1 MLERLQKVLA
11 ARGAGS
17 RREIEEWIRLGEV
30 RIDGRVAQLGDKVE
44 PDATLTLRGR
54 PVVHR
59 EQAHRVG
66 VYHKPVGEI
75 CARSDPSERRS
86 VFLSL
91 PRLRGQR
98 WVSVGRLDLNTSGLL
113 LFTTDGALAHALMH
127 PSHEL
132 ERTYAVRVL
141 GVVDDGILAR
151 LLDSV
156 MLEDGPAR
164 FDRIDA
170 AGGDGANQWFHVT
183 VREGRNRL
191 VRRLWEAVGLQ
202 VSRLIRIGYGP
213 IALGSGLRVGH
224 FRDLSP
230 AETQALYG
238 AAGLEIPGK
247 RRRAGP
253 GRAGSKSGPGPGGG
267 KPKPRPEPR
276 GGKSESRPE
285 PRGGKTKP
293 PASRGFRKSPA

>member
-11 ARGAGS
+11 ARGVGS

-30 RIDGRVAQLGDKVE
+30 RINGRVAKLGEKVE
-44 PDATLTLRGR
+44 PHATLTLRGR

-75 CARSDPSERRS
+75 CARTDPSGRRS
-86 VFLSL
+86 VFMSL

-113 LFTTDGALAHALMH
+113 LFTTDGALANALMH

-141 GVVDDGILAR
+141 GAVDEGTLAR
-151 LLDSV
+151 LQDSV
-156 MLEDGPAR
+156 ALEDGPAR
-164 FDRIDA
+164 FDRIEA

-224 FRDLSP
+224 FRDLGP
-230 AETQALYG
+230 AETEALYW
-238 AAGLEIPGK
+238 AAGLEGPGK
-247 RRRAGP
+247 RKRTGP
-253 GRAGSKSGPGPGGG
+253 GRGPNARSPGV
-267 KPKPRPEPR
+267 KPRLRPR
-276 GGKSESRPE
+276 
-285 PRGGKTKP
+285 T
-293 PASRGFRKSPA
+293 

>member
-1 MLERLQKVLA
+1 MLERVQKVLA
-11 ARGAGS
+11 ARGVGS

-30 RIDGRVAQLGDKVE
+30 RIDGRVAQLGDKVD
-44 PDATLTLRGR
+44 PHVILTLRGR
-54 PVVHR
+54 PVVYR
-59 EQAHRVG
+59 EQANRVG

-86 VFLSL
+86 VFMSL

-151 LLDSV
+151 LQDSV
-156 MLEDGPAR
+156 MLEDGPAH
-164 FDRIDA
+164 FDRIEA

-230 AETQALYG
+230 AETEALYR
-238 AAGLEIPGK
+238 AAGLDSPRSRGGARFGK
-247 RRRAGP
+247 GGP
-253 GRAGSKSGPGPGGG
+253 KARPGPGGG
-267 KPKPRPEPR
+267 KPRGRAARSSHPRR
-276 GGKSESRPE
+276 
-285 PRGGKTKP
+285 
-293 PASRGFRKSPA
+293 